1 MASEFNDHQRRIRR
15 IMRQRERERDEDRL
29 RSLERIEK
37 DYGDIEPGEGGDGRI
52 VYKKIKDQGD
62 WDDE

>member
-1 MASEFNDHQRRIRR
+1 
-15 IMRQRERERDEDRL
+15 MRQREREREEDRL
-29 RSLERIEK
+29 RFLERIEK